1 MTLVQKEI
9 EQLLIANNLKTPP
22 VTNVITG
29 EEVTENTQAS
39 VDALSRIEQ
48 FLSTSRSQ
56 SNIMDTTFHDQ
67 FDTHL
72 CHSYAIVSAF
82 RQVIRTFLSG
92 ALSVRPPIKKLKLS
106 NNKSINDKDIGD
118 FSFHRV
124 LTAFVMGVNPRS
136 FAGLKTLQSARTDIA
151 ISRLV
156 HRTAFEIEGWKKMI
170 PVRDLFKSVGLKVC
184 PFSPIFMVLLF
195 FSMSKLL
202 RYYVK

>member
-1 MTLVQKEI
+1 MNYVKKEI
-9 EQLLIANNLKTPP
+9 EQLVETNRLKTPS
-22 VTNVITG
+22 VTNAMMA
-29 EEVTENTQAS
+29 EEVTENTQGS
-39 VDALSRIEQ
+39 VDAMTRIEQ
-48 FLSTSRSQ
+48 FLSTSHYEA
-56 SNIMDTTFHDQ
+56 NVLDTTFHDQ

-82 RQVIRTFLSG
+82 RQLIRTFLWFP
-92 ALSVRPPIKKLKLS
+92 LSTLLSIKQVKLLYEA
-106 NNKSINDKDIGD
+106 INDKDIVD

-136 FAGLKTLQSARTDIA
+136 FAGLDTRQSARTDIA

-184 PFSPIFMVLLF
+184 PFNHLG
-195 FSMSKLL
+195 
-202 RYYVK
+202 